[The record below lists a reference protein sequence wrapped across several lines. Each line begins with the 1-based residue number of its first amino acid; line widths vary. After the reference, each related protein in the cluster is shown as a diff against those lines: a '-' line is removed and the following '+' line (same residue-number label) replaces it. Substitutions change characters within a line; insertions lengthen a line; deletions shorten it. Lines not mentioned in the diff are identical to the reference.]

1 MTNHIVLIGNLTE
14 DVRLTKVNESTIANF
29 RIAVNDKRDK
39 EKTLFIN
46 ITAFNKLAELVNT
59 HLEKGSKAAVVGRLQ
74 IRQVEDKQYTEI
86 IANEVEFLSPR
97 EKTPYDFT

>member
-1 MTNHIVLIGNLTE
+1 MINQIVLIGNLTE
-14 DVRLTKVNESTIANF
+14 DVRMNKVNESTIANF

-46 ITAFNKLAELVNT
+46 VTAFNKLAELVGE
-59 HLEKGSKAAVVGRLQ
+59 HLTKGSKVAVVGRLQ
-74 IRQVEDKQYTEI
+74 IRQVEDKQYTEV

-97 EKTPYDFT
+97 EVTPYDFT